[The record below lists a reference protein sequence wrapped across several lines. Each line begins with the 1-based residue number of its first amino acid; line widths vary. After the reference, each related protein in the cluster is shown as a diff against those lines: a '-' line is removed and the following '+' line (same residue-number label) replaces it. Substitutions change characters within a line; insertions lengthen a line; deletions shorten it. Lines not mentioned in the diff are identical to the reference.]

1 MLKRRFGGA
10 FGALLAL
17 TVIGCEELPPPE
29 ESPPVEESAPVEEL
43 GEVDSA
49 LTQVTSFGTN
59 PGALRMW
66 KHVPASMPANA
77 PLVVALHG
85 CTQTAAA
92 YANTGWNALA
102 DVLKFYVIYPET
114 YSSNNQNACFNWFEP
129 GDIARGQGEAL
140 SIKQMVDQ
148 MKLDHSIDP
157 SRVFVTGLSAGGAM
171 TTVMAATY
179 PDVFA
184 GAAVMAGAPYKC
196 ATTMNDAFSCMSPGA
211 DKSPSVWRDLVRNAY
226 STYTGAY
233 PRISVW
239 HGTSDAVV
247 KNTNQREIV
256 EQWTAVHGI
265 DLVEDISETVNGY
278 PHKVYKDTAGK
289 ALVESYAVTNMG
301 HGTAIDPAF
310 KFPGT
315 TLACGTAGA
324 YVLDTDICSTWH
336 VAKFF
341 GLDNS
346 DTAAPSASISS
357 PLNGASVSG
366 TVKVTA
372 SASDNVGVSKVE
384 FSIDNVLVGTDTASP
399 FEYVWNTATAT
410 NGTHALKAKAY
421 DAAGN
426 TATSSTI
433 SVTVSGGISD
443 TTPPTVAIT
452 FPTGGATVAGAIDIA
467 ATATDDIGVTK
478 VEFLIDGVVVGQGVS
493 ALQAGPYA
501 FNWNTTAYATGL
513 HTLQAKAYDAA
524 GNLASSTSVSVTV
537 DQASVRFTERFSSSG
552 PDNAGWSLGN
562 WTLNTSDQSGVT
574 GSQSIHGAALTS
586 FNTVTQTATVSVTLA
601 ANPRL
606 TYWRKLDLYGAN
618 TSASAAFKVVV
629 NDGVDTVVDS
639 ATRSGLGSITESTW
653 TQRADVNLSAFA
665 NKTVTLKFIVTAT
678 DTGSNTSRAKAW
690 VDGITVGPPSDAA
703 DTTPPAVNVTA
714 PATGATVS
722 GTVDMTA
729 SASDGVGVRK
739 VEFYIDGVLAHTDTE
754 SPYAFTWNTAGVANG
769 SHSLMAKAYDAASN
783 VGTDNDTTVTVS
795 NGTAGS
801 TIVSF
806 SSISADD
813 GYVKAYADGTSAEV
827 GTYSTPA
834 VGKGADAKFNRSIF
848 SFDTSSLPDTA
859 TISRAWLKVTL
870 SSSSADPWAD
880 PTGNTLTIDLK
891 TGTFGLASME
901 TTDWAAAAT
910 TSAVADIIKFT
921 TGAQSSTDFN
931 SSGLS
936 AINKT
941 GKTQA
946 RLRFSKNH
954 AGTAYLFLTE
964 GTGATLTLEY
974 K

>member
-1 MLKRRFGGA
+1 MQKRRFRRVV
-10 FGALLAL
+10 GALLTLAAL
-17 TVIGCEELPPPE
+17 GCEELPRPE
-29 ESPPVEESAPVEEL
+29 ESPPPRGLEEV
-43 GEVDSA
+43 GEVHSA

-59 PGALRMW
+59 PGNLKMW
-66 KHVPASMPANA
+66 KYVPASMPANA

-85 CTQTAAA
+85 CTQSASA
-92 YANTGWNALA
+92 YTQTGWNALA
-102 DVLKFYVIYPET
+102 DLLKFYVVYPEQL
-114 YSSNNQNACFNWFEP
+114 SGNNQNACFNWFEP

-148 MKLDHSIDP
+148 MKLDHSIDA

-171 TTVMAATY
+171 THVMAAAY

-184 GAAVMAGAPYKC
+184 GAAVMAGVPYKC
-196 ATTMNDAFSCMSPGA
+196 ATTMTDAFSCMSPGA
-211 DKSPSVWRDLVRNAY
+211 DKSPTVWRDLVRNAY
-226 STYTGAY
+226 STYTGPY
-233 PRISVW
+233 PKISIW
-239 HGTSDAVV
+239 HGASDAVV
-247 KNTNQREIV
+247 KNTNLQEGV

-265 DLVEDISETVNGY
+265 DLVEDVSETVGGY

-289 ALVESYAVTNMG
+289 ALVESYAITGMG

-310 KFPGT
+310 KFPGST
-315 TLACGTAGA
+315 VACGTAGA
-324 YVLDTDICSTWH
+324 YILDTDICSTWH

-346 DTAAPSASISS
+346 DTSAPGVSISS

-372 SASDNVGVSKVE
+372 SATDNVGVSKVE

-410 NGTHALKAKAY
+410 NGTHTLKAKAH

-426 TATSSTI
+426 TATSTTL

-443 TTPPTVAIT
+443 TTAPTVAIT

-467 ATATDDIGVTK
+467 ATASDDIGVTK

-493 ALQAGPYA
+493 AQQAGPYE
-501 FNWNTTAYATGL
+501 FNWNTTPYTTGL
-513 HTLQAKAYDAA
+513 HTLQARAYDAA
-524 GNLASSTSVSVTV
+524 GNNATSPSVSVTV
-537 DQASVRFTERFSSSG
+537 DQSSVRFTERFSSAG
-552 PDNAGWSLGN
+552 PDNAGWSLTE
-562 WTLNTSDQSGVT
+562 WALNGSDQSGVT
-574 GSQSIHGAALTS
+574 GSQSIHGAALPA
-586 FNTVTQTATVSVTLA
+586 FNTVTRTASVSVTLA

-618 TSASAAFKVVV
+618 TSASAAFKVIV
-629 NDGVDTVVDS
+629 NDGIETVVDS
-639 ATRSGLGSITESTW
+639 VTKSGLGTLAESNW
-653 TQRADVNLSAFA
+653 TQRADINLSAYA
-665 NKTVTLKFIVTAT
+665 NKTVTLKFVVTAT

-690 VDGITVGPPSDAA
+690 VDGITVGPPSDSA
-703 DTTPPAVNVTA
+703 DTTPPTVNLTA

-739 VEFYIDGVLAHTDTE
+739 VEFYIDGVLADTDTE
-754 SPYAFTWNTAGVANG
+754 PPYAFTWDTSGVANG
-769 SHSLMAKAYDAASN
+769 GHSLLAKAYDAASN

-795 NGTAGS
+795 NSASGT
-801 TIVSF
+801 TTVSF
-806 SSISADD
+806 SSIAAED
-813 GYVKAYADGTSAEV
+813 GYVKANADGTLAEV

-834 VGKGADAKFNRSIF
+834 VGKGADARYNRALF

-880 PTGNTLTIDLK
+880 PTGNTLTLDLK
-891 TGTFGLASME
+891 TGTFGLASTE

-931 SSGLS
+931 SSGLA

-941 GKTQA
+941 GRTQA
-946 RLRFSKNH
+946 RLRFSRNH

-964 GTGATLTLEY
+964 GTGATLTVEY